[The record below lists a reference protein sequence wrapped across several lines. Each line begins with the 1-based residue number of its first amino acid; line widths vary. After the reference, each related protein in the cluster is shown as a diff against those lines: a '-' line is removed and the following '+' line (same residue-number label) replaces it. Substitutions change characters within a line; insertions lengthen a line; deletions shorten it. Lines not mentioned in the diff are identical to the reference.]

1 MTSGAKQVSDY
12 PFVDAVNGAV
22 LENPLSAGLIGL
34 GVLWMFFGNT
44 KIGALA
50 QASTGALTRVND
62 GVRSAGEGAA
72 STVAGLAD
80 TTGDVVRQAGET
92 LKTTAAKAS
101 AAISSARSAEIRG
114 TAAVGQDVGQ
124 SLQSN
129 LTQTLDRQPL
139 LLGLIGLGIGASI
152 ASMFSSTEVEQE
164 LVGAAA
170 TKVKDEF
177 GEFANQVGE
186 RAEKVLDDVKQE
198 ARNQG
203 LTPERAGERLK
214 EAAGKVKATAAAA
227 RDSILPRVAPSGS

>member
-1 MTSGAKQVSDY
+1 MTLSAKQVSDY

-44 KIGALA
+44 KIGSLAQESAGALA
-50 QASTGALTRVND
+50 RVNE
-62 GVRSAGEGAA
+62 GVRSVGDGVVTAAAGFADSAGDAVRHAGDALKTNATKAGAA
-72 STVAGLAD
+72 INSAG
-80 TTGDVVRQAGET
+80 
-92 LKTTAAKAS
+92 S
-101 AAISSARSAEIRG
+101 AATGR
-114 TAAVGQDVGQ
+114 TAGVGKDVGQ

-164 LVGAAA
+164 LVGATAA
-170 TKVKDEF
+170 KVKDQL
-177 GEFANQVGE
+177 GEFAHQVGE
-186 RAEKVLDDVKQE
+186 RAEKVLDDVRQE
-198 ARNQG
+198 ARDQG

-214 EAAGKVKATAAAA
+214 EAADKVKATAAAA
-227 RDSILPRVAPSGS
+227 RDIILPS